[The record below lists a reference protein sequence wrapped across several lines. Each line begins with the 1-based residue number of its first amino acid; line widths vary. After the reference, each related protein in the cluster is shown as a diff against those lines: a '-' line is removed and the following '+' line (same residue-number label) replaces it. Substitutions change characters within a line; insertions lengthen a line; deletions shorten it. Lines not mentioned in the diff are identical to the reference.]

1 MRLSLLLVV
10 VAALLV
16 PILMARFQVRQV
28 PTAVA
33 EIVVGII
40 LGKSGFNLLHTT
52 SNISFLSNLGVMML
66 LFLSGMEIDFSLF
79 GKQHQRRRGP
89 HGQVNPVK
97 VASLAFLGTMGM
109 SLLLAV
115 IMQLTGLFSDFAL
128 AWIILMTIALGVVIA
143 TLTEKEILDKPVG
156 QTILLT
162 AVLGEVI
169 PLTGLT
175 IYSGLHSSH
184 PQRLWLLILLLVAA
198 IILLNRFRQP
208 YIWFN
213 KITKST
219 TQLDVR
225 LAFFLLFALVSVAE
239 EVGAENI
246 LGAFLAGMVMKL
258 LEPTASTRDKLTSI
272 GYGFFIPI
280 FFVMTGANLN
290 LRTLFANPKSLM
302 LVPVLVI
309 FFVLAKLPVMLIFK
323 RYFIGRNA
331 LAGGFLTVTT
341 ITIVLPAVQVAQKL
355 GTIDSNQA
363 GAFILA
369 AVIVCIVSP
378 IVFNS
383 QFVLTKEDQMK
394 QKVIL
399 YGANMLTVSI
409 AQQLVKDHYETEV
422 VALNKEDYETYNS
435 EVSHICLIEH
445 LSAENQHAF
454 DCDIFVA
461 ATDHDGTSYEAAKLA
476 KAAGVERVIL
486 SLRQPASQQLAEIKE
501 SGLELYNN
509 FPVRSQ
515 MMKFMIEA
523 PDVVSSLLDAK
534 NGLYEAQVRNPHYY
548 GRPLMEWEFIDQITV
563 SRIRRGKQWITP
575 HGQTIIEK
583 GDRLL
588 LSGKAE
594 EAADIRALLQRRD

>member
-16 PILMARFQVRQV
+16 PIVMARLQVKQV

-33 EIVVGII
+33 EIIVGII
-40 LGKSGFNLLHTT
+40 LGQSGFNILHSTN
-52 SNISFLSNLGVMML
+52 NISFLSNLGVMML

-89 HGQVNPVK
+89 RGQVNPVK
-97 VASLAFLGTMGM
+97 VASLSFLGTMAM
-109 SLLLAV
+109 SLLLALV
-115 IMQLTGLFSDFAL
+115 MKLTGLFNDFAL
-128 AWIILMTIALGVVIA
+128 VWIILMTIALGVVIA
-143 TLTEKEILDKPVG
+143 TLTEKDILDKPVG

-169 PLTGLT
+169 PLTCLT
-175 IYSGLHSSH
+175 VYSGLHSSN

-198 IILLNRFRQP
+198 VILLYRFRQP
-208 YIWFN
+208 YLWFN

-225 LAFFLLFALVSVAE
+225 LAFFLLFALVAVAE

-290 LRTLFANPKSLM
+290 LRTLFANPKSLL

-309 FFVLAKLPVMLIFK
+309 FFVLAKLPVMLIFR

-355 GTIDSNQA
+355 GTINANQA
-363 GAFILA
+363 GAFVLA
-369 AVIVCIVSP
+369 AVIVCVVSP
-378 IVFNS
+378 IIFNS
-383 QFVLTKEDQMK
+383 QFVLTKEDQFK
-394 QKVIL
+394 QKVVL
-399 YGANMLTVSI
+399 YGANMLTVPI

-422 VALNKEDYETYNS
+422 VALTKADYETYNS
-435 EVSHICLIEH
+435 EVSHIRFLGK
-445 LSAENQHAF
+445 LTKQAASVF

-461 ATDHDGTSYEAAKLA
+461 ATDHDQTNFAAAEMA
-476 KAAGVERVIL
+476 KQAGVDRVIL
-486 SLRQPASQQLAEIKE
+486 SLRQPTSQQLTAVKQE
-501 SGLELYNN
+501 GLELYNN

-523 PDVVSSLLDAK
+523 PDVVSSLLDTK
-534 NGLYEAQVRNPHYY
+534 NGLYEAQVKNPHYY
-548 GRPLMEWEFIDQITV
+548 GRPLMDWEFIDHITV

-575 HGQTIIEK
+575 HGQTIIER

-588 LSGKAE
+588 LAGKAE
-594 EAADIRALLQRRD
+594 EAAKIRELLRRQD